1 MPADT
6 PPTVL
11 IPWPDVAIPEAVS
24 WVEWDGSGEPP
35 DVRAVELYVVPYGG
49 PARTLEVIADLPAL
63 RAVQVLTAGV
73 DAVLPHLPDGV
84 DLHSGRG
91 LHDASTAEH
100 AVGLM
105 LAAQRDLP
113 RWVRDQAAGRW
124 QPHYTRSLA
133 GSRVLIVGFGSI
145 GEALAARLRP
155 FEVEVVPLARRA
167 RPAQGVLGIEA
178 LDDELP
184 RADVVVL
191 LTPLTEATRGLLDR
205 RRLAR
210 LPDGALVVNV
220 ARGPVLDT
228 QALLAEQ
235 GRIRAALDVTDPE
248 PLPLDHPLWR
258 APGALVTPH
267 VAGGSATFYPR
278 AKRFLA
284 EQLHRWATGEPMLNR
299 VDR

>member
-1 MPADT
+1 M
-6 PPTVL
+6 
-11 IPWPDVAIPEAVS
+11 
-24 WVEWDGSGEPP
+24 EWDGSGEPP